1 MNKKDIYNVIYVNY
15 RYITMFI
22 GMNEI
27 YICIYTTT

>member
-1 MNKKDIYNVIYVNY
+1 MNKKDIYNVIYIKY

-22 GMNEI
+22 EMNEI